1 MSIQKIEQ
9 DVQQWLEDVVIG
21 LNLCPFAAKPNR
33 NKQIKIFVSEATT
46 EELLL
51 EDILQELMNLDSKT
65 AEELET
71 TLVAIPN
78 MLQDFMDY
86 NFFLDWVDALIKQQE
101 WEGIYQIATFHP
113 DYCFGGAEPEDD
125 ENLKIDI
132 LDEGGKY
139 LATAKRLID
148 AKYRYNRLGA
158 EGADLELMSENDDS
172 NINIKLEDT
181 FVSSEVKYE
190 YKSFKLVKTGEQELD
205 KLIVILKKNKDV
217 GVEVTA
223 HTDSKGGYAYN
234 QRLGQQ
240 RADAVLNYLLSK
252 GISKNRIKAKSYGQ
266 TKPIAP
272 NKLKDGSDNPTG
284 RAKNRRVEFKTI
296 KLK

>member
-46 EELLL
+46 EEVLL
-51 EDILQELMNLDSKT
+51 EDVLQELMNLDSKT

-113 DYCFGGAEPEDD
+113 DYCFGGADPEDD
-125 ENLKIDI
+125 ENLTNRSPYPV
-132 LDEGGKY
+132 LH
-139 LATAKRLID
+139 LIREESMEKVLKHYPNPEAIPD
-148 AKYRYNRLGA
+148 T
-158 EGADLELMSENDDS
+158 
-172 NINIKLEDT
+172 NI
-181 FVSSEVKYE
+181 
-190 YKSFKLVKTGEQELD
+190 
-205 KLIVILKKNKDV
+205 
-217 GVEVTA
+217 A
-223 HTDSKGGYAYN
+223 
-234 QRLGQQ
+234 
-240 RADAVLNYLLSK
+240 
-252 GISKNRIKAKSYGQ
+252 
-266 TKPIAP
+266 
-272 NKLKDGSDNPTG
+272 
-284 RAKNRRVEFKTI
+284 RVEALSQEERR
-296 KLK
+296 KLFPYLFV

>member
-1 MSIQKIEQ
+1 MNPVSMNIQKIEQ
-9 DVQQWLEDVVIG
+9 EVQQWLEDVVIG

-46 EELLL
+46 EEALL

-125 ENLKIDI
+125 ENLTNRSPYPV
-132 LDEGGKY
+132 LH
-139 LATAKRLID
+139 LIREESMEKVLKHYPNPEAIPD
-148 AKYRYNRLGA
+148 T
-158 EGADLELMSENDDS
+158 
-172 NINIKLEDT
+172 NI
-181 FVSSEVKYE
+181 
-190 YKSFKLVKTGEQELD
+190 
-205 KLIVILKKNKDV
+205 
-217 GVEVTA
+217 A
-223 HTDSKGGYAYN
+223 
-234 QRLGQQ
+234 
-240 RADAVLNYLLSK
+240 
-252 GISKNRIKAKSYGQ
+252 
-266 TKPIAP
+266 
-272 NKLKDGSDNPTG
+272 
-284 RAKNRRVEFKTI
+284 RVEELTLEERR
-296 KLK
+296 KLFPYLFV